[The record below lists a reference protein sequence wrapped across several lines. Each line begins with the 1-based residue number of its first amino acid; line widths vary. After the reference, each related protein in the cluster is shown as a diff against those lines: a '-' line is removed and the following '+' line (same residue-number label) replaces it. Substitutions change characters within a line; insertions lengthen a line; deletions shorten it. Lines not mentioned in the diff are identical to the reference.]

1 MFRKSDRTLFGN
13 DRFEGY
19 CIDLLKELAHI
30 LGFSYEIRLVE
41 DGKYG
46 AQDDKGQWNG
56 MIKEL
61 IDHVSGAGPRGAWP
75 SPVCTLGWGILA
87 GEGPGG
93 RGGGDKG
100 CDSRPVLLTC
110 PDSQTF
116 PSYKFTRTGPLLNQ
130 SFPCWHS

>member
-46 AQDDKGQWNG
+46 AQDDK
-56 MIKEL
+56 
-61 IDHVSGAGPRGAWP
+61 AW
-75 SPVCTLGWGILA
+75 VQYLGWEDPWRRERLPTPVFWP
-87 GEGPGG
+87 GEFQ
-93 RGGGDKG
+93 RGHKESDTTE
-100 CDSRPVLLTC
+100 RL
-110 PDSQTF
+110 
-116 PSYKFTRTGPLLNQ
+116 
-130 SFPCWHS
+130 